1 MINNYW
7 RDWLAAIAGAL
18 LGAIPTHWLMGLLG
32 VVLLISAVKTFQHA
46 R

>member
-1 MINNYW
+1 MSAPTRN
-7 RDWLAAIAGAL
+7 RQGFIAGAL
-18 LGAIPTHWLMGLLG
+18 LGAMPTHWLMGLLG